1 MDGPLVLTQR
11 QPRWMLVAL
20 AVFTAVVV
28 VMAVAVVREDPRR
41 LLSFVPTVGFIV
53 FAAAVVLRPPR
64 VELHED
70 VLVVRGV
77 RTTRIPYTDITAVR
91 GDVPSRLDW
100 STHLLVER
108 REGRPVTLS
117 AVDVPL
123 AEVHDLIARR
133 AGLG

>member
-1 MDGPLVLTQR
+1 MDGPLVLSQR
-11 QPRWMLVAL
+11 QPRWMVVVL

-28 VMAVAVVREDPRR
+28 VMVVAVVRDDPRR

-70 VLVVRGV
+70 ALVVRNV
-77 RTTRIPYTDITAVR
+77 RTTRIPYADVTAVH
-91 GDVPSRLDW
+91 GDVPARLDW

-108 REGRPVTLS
+108 REGKPVKV
-117 AVDVPL
+117 AAMDVPL
-123 AEVHDLIARR
+123 AEVHDLIAQR
-133 AGLG
+133 AGLA